1 MPGRSER
8 GRALVFAHPLGGGQS
23 RAAHARAAPRDPPP
37 VNSES
42 LLWLCVLLFADGATL
57 AVATTP
63 LLLAWAPQHAP
74 WKVAV
79 FGGLASALG
88 NCVQLLVF
96 RWMLRADRPWMRRF
110 LPPRTQLEKALARY
124 PSASF
129 AAIAIARA
137 TPLPDAPIKLV
148 VAFLGYPLWRYFL
161 AVLMG
166 ALPYYY
172 LLAELGSRFHVPMP
186 VIVVLLVTVVVIGV
200 VEFARNRGRRAE

>member
-1 MPGRSER
+1 M
-8 GRALVFAHPLGGGQS
+8 
-23 RAAHARAAPRDPPP
+23 
-37 VNSES
+37 NSES
-42 LLWLCVLLFADGATL
+42 LLWLCLLLFADGATIS
-57 AVATTP
+57 AATTP

-88 NCVQLLVF
+88 NCVQLVIF
-96 RWMLRADRPWMRRF
+96 RWMLRQDRPWMRRF
-110 LPPRTQLEKALARY
+110 VPPRDHLEKALARY

-148 VAFLGYPLWRYFL
+148 VAFLGYPMWRYFA
-161 AVLMG
+161 AVLLG

-172 LLAELGSRFHVPMP
+172 LLAVVGHRFHVPLP
-186 VIVVLLVTVVVIGV
+186 VIGALLAVVVV
-200 VEFARNRGRRAE
+200 VALVEFVRSRGSRSS